1 MHLNIENYVIKYHKY
16 MVHKAQ
22 WLKVIVVLHPLDIP
36 NNTWESIS
44 MDFIVSLPCTHK
56 GHDVIFIPMK
66 FTVTTQDLANQLV
79 NELV

>member
-1 MHLNIENYVIKYHKY
+1 MTHPHEGILGYIICLFLSLLSFWPKMHLNIENYVIKYHKY

-44 MDFIVSLPCTHK
+44 MDFIVSLPHSK
-56 GHDVIFIPMK
+56 RS
-66 FTVTTQDLANQLV
+66 
-79 NELV
+79 